1 MKGEGGLK
9 KFDVIVIGAG
19 PGGYVTA
26 IRSAQLGKKVALIE
40 KEKVGGTCLHVG
52 CIPSKTYIHVAAQIE
67 SARQMQQYGVTVQ
80 DLRIDFSKVK
90 EKKDKVISRLE
101 QGVTHLC
108 KKNNITMIY
117 GEAQIKDSFV
127 TVEGETYTAKDIVI
141 ATGSRPFIPNIK
153 GLDEIEYITTDSF
166 FSIQTLPKT
175 MCIIG
180 GGVIA
185 VELASALALM
195 NVHVTI
201 IEVAEDILLSEDKEA
216 RGIVKKRLQKNGIDI
231 ITNTKIKEVKQNVV
245 SLLEKDIPYEKL
257 LIATGR
263 IPNVEIIQN
272 EQLEMNGKF
281 IAVNCHF
288 ETSKRHIYAIGDIT
302 GGYQLAHAAIM
313 EGIYVAEKIAGK
325 LVAEIKEN
333 DIPRCVYTTPEIAS
347 IGISEEK
354 AKELGYD
361 VQVSTTMLN
370 GNGKAISNDATDGFV
385 KIISEKKYGE
395 ILGAVIVSKNA
406 TEMIHAI
413 LGMKYVEGTIEE
425 LASMTWAHPTL
436 SEVIFESANNFFG
449 KAIHM

>member
-1 MKGEGGLK
+1 MK

-288 ETSKRHIYAIGDIT
+288 ETSKGHIYAIGDIT

>member
-288 ETSKRHIYAIGDIT
+288 ETSKGHIYAIGDIT

>member
-1 MKGEGGLK
+1 LKGEGGLK

-288 ETSKRHIYAIGDIT
+288 ETSKGHIYAIGDIT

>member
-216 RGIVKKRLQKNGIDI
+216 RGIVKKRLQKKGIDI

-288 ETSKRHIYAIGDIT
+288 ETSKGHIYAIGDIT